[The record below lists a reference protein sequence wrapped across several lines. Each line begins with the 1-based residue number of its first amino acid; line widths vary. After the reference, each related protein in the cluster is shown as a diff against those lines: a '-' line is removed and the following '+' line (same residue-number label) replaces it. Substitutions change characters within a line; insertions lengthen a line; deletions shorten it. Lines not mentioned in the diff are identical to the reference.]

1 MVLLHNFR
9 LRLFSSKLICCKDF
23 TQSVQLHNTGSEIC
37 EVKTTTKQ
45 DTVTPLYFIITKR
58 IFTSIKSTFTTT
70 ASNLC
75 LNRSYFTIPSTS
87 FIISSVTLLA
97 LAGYLRLFSTTLW
110 LLSAVFMLYRSN
122 FWLRSAC
129 FPFFRKSFL
138 FLSEHFR
145 LVLLRIFYPL
155 YFFTSLKLTV
165 TVPIFPKTAMFSGKF
180 VLSKRLFYL

>member
-1 MVLLHNFR
+1 MALLHIFC
-9 LRLFSSKLICCKDF
+9 LKLFSSKLICCKDF
-23 TQSVQLHNTGSEIC
+23 TQSVQLHNTGLEIC
-37 EVKTTTKQ
+37 DVITIQKKLSVTSLSFRTTKR
-45 DTVTPLYFIITKR
+45 TFSTSKR
-58 IFTSIKSTFTTT
+58 IFRAT
-70 ASNLC
+70 ASYFC
-75 LNRSYFTIPSTS
+75 LTRSYLTVPSTS
-87 FIISSVTLLA
+87 FVVHSVA
-97 LAGYLRLFSTTLW
+97 LIAFAGYLNLLSTTL
-110 LLSAVFMLYRSN
+110 LVLSAVFMLYRSN

>member
-1 MVLLHNFR
+1 MALLHIFC
-9 LRLFSSKLICCKDF
+9 LKLFSSKLICCKDF

-37 EVKTTTKQ
+37 EVKTTPKQ

-110 LLSAVFMLYRSN
+110 LLSAVFMLFRSF
-122 FWLRSAC
+122 FWLRSTC
-129 FPFFRKSFL
+129 FPLIRKYFL
-138 FLSEHFR
+138 FLSEKHTLLLFR
-145 LVLLRIFYPL
+145 IYSPL

-165 TVPIFPKTAMFSGKF
+165 TVQGFSKTAMFSGKF
-180 VLSKRLFYL
+180 VLSKRLFCI